1 MRDWVLAGC
10 AVIGALIYL
19 YADSQL
25 PLVRIGDPL
34 GPKIFPAIIGG
45 GLLLSGL
52 LLMLET
58 YRKRRQVLSVSAAA
72 PSPAPPAPAH
82 APQDRQRPGVLL
94 GMLAWTVVYYFAFE
108 PVGYLVSTV
117 VFLLGLLTMFHR
129 KKPRTNL
136 AVALGFTAVIY
147 AIFTQLLH
155 VPMPQ
160 GILEFL

>member
-58 YRKRRQVLSVSAAA
+58 YRKRRRVVSVSAAA
-72 PSPAPPAPAH
+72 LSPAPPVPAH

>member
-58 YRKRRQVLSVSAAA
+58 YRKRQPVVPARRA
-72 PSPAPPAPAH
+72 PSSQASAP

-94 GMLAWTVVYYFAFE
+94 GMLAWTVD
-108 PVGYLVSTV
+108 
-117 VFLLGLLTMFHR
+117 LLFRLR
-129 KKPRTNL
+129 
-136 AVALGFTAVIY
+136 AAW
-147 AIFTQLLH
+147 AIWS
-155 VPMPQ
+155 PQ
-160 GILEFL
+160 SSSCSAC

>member
-10 AVIGALIYL
+10 AIIGALIYL

-58 YRKRRQVLSVSAAA
+58 YRKRQQVVPAAA
-72 PSPAPPAPAH
+72 PSSPAVAP

-160 GILEFL
+160 GILEFI

>member
-10 AVIGALIYL
+10 AIIGALIYL

-58 YRKRRQVLSVSAAA
+58 YRKRQQVVPAAA
-72 PSPAPPAPAH
+72 PSSPAVAP

-94 GMLAWTVVYYFAFE
+94 AMLAWTVVYYLAFE
-108 PVGYLVSTV
+108 PVGYLVATV
-117 VFLLGLLTMFHR
+117 VFLVGLLTMFHR

-160 GILEFL
+160 GILEFI

>member
-10 AVIGALIYL
+10 AIIGALIYL

-58 YRKRRQVLSVSAAA
+58 YRKRQQVASVSVA
-72 PSPAPPAPAH
+72 PLPAH
-82 APQDRQRPGVLL
+82 LPVDRQRPGVLL
-94 GMLAWTVVYYFAFE
+94 AMLAWTVVYYLAFE
-108 PVGYLVSTV
+108 PVGYLVATV

-160 GILEFL
+160 GILEFI

>member
-58 YRKRRQVLSVSAAA
+58 YRKRQQVVPAAA
-72 PSPAPPAPAH
+72 TVVTGGRPCTAGPPAAGSPARH
-82 APQDRQRPGVLL
+82 AGLDG
-94 GMLAWTVVYYFAFE
+94 
-108 PVGYLVSTV
+108 
-117 VFLLGLLTMFHR
+117 GLLSSPSSPWAIWS
-129 KKPRTNL
+129 PRSSSCS
-136 AVALGFTAVIY
+136 AC
-147 AIFTQLLH
+147 
-155 VPMPQ
+155 
-160 GILEFL
+160 

>member
-1 MRDWVLAGC
+1 MPIPSCRWCGSATPW
-10 AVIGALIYL
+10 A
-19 YADSQL
+19 
-25 PLVRIGDPL
+25 
-34 GPKIFPAIIGG
+34 PKIFPAIIGG

-58 YRKRRQVLSVSAAA
+58 YRKRQPVVPAAA
-72 PSPAPPAPAH
+72 PSSQAVAPAS
-82 APQDRQRPGVLL
+82 QDRQRPGVLL

-160 GILEFL
+160 GILEFI

>member
-58 YRKRRQVLSVSAAA
+58 YRKRQQVASAAA
-72 PSPAPPAPAH
+72 ASVTRRSAMRRRTASGRESCSACW
-82 APQDRQRPGVLL
+82 PG
-94 GMLAWTVVYYFAFE
+94 
-108 PVGYLVSTV
+108 
-117 VFLLGLLTMFHR
+117 R
-129 KKPRTNL
+129 
-136 AVALGFTAVIY
+136 
-147 AIFTQLLH
+147 
-155 VPMPQ
+155 
-160 GILEFL
+160 

>member
-58 YRKRRQVLSVSAAA
+58 YRKRQQVVSAAA
-72 PSPAPPAPAH
+72 PSSQAPAH

-94 GMLAWTVVYYFAFE
+94 GMLAWTVIYYFAFE

-147 AIFTQLLH
+147 SIFTQLLH

-160 GILEFL
+160 GILEFI

>member
-45 GLLLSGL
+45 GLLISGL

-58 YRKRRQVLSVSAAA
+58 YRKRHQVASAVVP
-72 PSPAPPAPAH
+72 PSHVPAH

-94 GMLAWTVVYYFAFE
+94 GMLAWTVIYYFAFE

-160 GILEFL
+160 GILEFI

>member
-34 GPKIFPAIIGG
+34 VPKIFPAIIGG

-58 YRKRRQVLSVSAAA
+58 YRKRQQVVPAAA
-72 PSPAPPAPAH
+72 PSSPAVAP

-160 GILEFL
+160 GILEFI

>member
-1 MRDWVLAGC
+1 
-10 AVIGALIYL
+10 
-19 YADSQL
+19 
-25 PLVRIGDPL
+25 
-34 GPKIFPAIIGG
+34 
-45 GLLLSGL
+45 
-52 LLMLET
+52 
-58 YRKRRQVLSVSAAA
+58 
-72 PSPAPPAPAH
+72 
-82 APQDRQRPGVLL
+82 
-94 GMLAWTVVYYFAFE
+94 MLAWTVAYYFAFE

-160 GILEFL
+160 GVLEFL

>member
-10 AVIGALIYL
+10 AIIGALIYL

-58 YRKRRQVLSVSAAA
+58 YRKRQQVASVSVA
-72 PSPAPPAPAH
+72 PSPAHLPRGSPAAGSPARH
-82 APQDRQRPGVLL
+82 A
-94 GMLAWTVVYYFAFE
+94 
-108 PVGYLVSTV
+108 
-117 VFLLGLLTMFHR
+117 GLDGR
-129 KKPRTNL
+129 SIISPSSRSAIWSPRSSSCS
-136 AVALGFTAVIY
+136 AC
-147 AIFTQLLH
+147 
-155 VPMPQ
+155 
-160 GILEFL
+160 

>member
-58 YRKRRQVLSVSAAA
+58 YRKRQPVVPAAA
-72 PSPAPPAPAH
+72 PSSQAVAP

-160 GILEFL
+160 GILEFI

>member
-10 AVIGALIYL
+10 AVIGALVYL
-19 YADSQL
+19 YAASQL

-45 GLLLSGL
+45 GLLISGL

-58 YRKRRQVLSVSAAA
+58 YRKRQQVLSV
-72 PSPAPPAPAH
+72 PPAPASSPAH
-82 APQDRQRPGVLL
+82 APMDRQRPGVLL
-94 GMLAWTVVYYFAFE
+94 GMLAWTVIYYFAFE

-129 KKPRTNL
+129 KKPLTNL
-136 AVALGFTAVIY
+136 AVAFGFTAVIY

-155 VPMPQ
+155 VSMPQ

>member
-10 AVIGALIYL
+10 AVIGAVIYL

-58 YRKRRQVLSVSAAA
+58 YRKRQQIVSVSAA
-72 PSPAPPAPAH
+72 PAAMQPHAPA
-82 APQDRQRPGVLL
+82 DRQRPGVLIC
-94 GMLAWTVVYYFAFE
+94 MLAWTVVYYFAFE

-117 VFLLGLLTMFHR
+117 IFLLGLLTMFHR
-129 KKPRTNL
+129 RKPLTNL

-147 AIFTQLLH
+147 TIFTQLLH

-160 GILEFL
+160 GVLEFL

>member
-10 AVIGALIYL
+10 AIIGALIYL
-19 YADSQL
+19 YADFQL

-58 YRKRRQVLSVSAAA
+58 YRKRQQVASVSAAPLSGDRPCA
-72 PSPAPPAPAH
+72 N
-82 APQDRQRPGVLL
+82 RQRPGILL
-94 GMLAWTVVYYFAFE
+94 AMLAWTVVYYFAFE

-160 GILEFL
+160 GILEFS

>member
-1 MRDWVLAGC
+1 VLAGC

-58 YRKRRQVLSVSAAA
+58 YRKRQQVVPAAA
-72 PSPAPPAPAH
+72 PSLRAVAP

-160 GILEFL
+160 GILEFI

>member
-58 YRKRRQVLSVSAAA
+58 YRKRHQVVSASVA
-72 PSPAPPAPAH
+72 PSPLPAH
-82 APQDRQRPGVLL
+82 APVDRQRPGVLL

-108 PVGYLVSTV
+108 PVGYLVATV
-117 VFLLGLLTMFHR
+117 VFLLGLLTMFHP
-129 KKPRTNL
+129 KKPFTNL

>member
-58 YRKRRQVLSVSAAA
+58 YRKRQQVVSAAA
-72 PSPAPPAPAH
+72 PSPQAVAP

-94 GMLAWTVVYYFAFE
+94 GMLAWTVIYYFAFE

-160 GILEFL
+160 GILEFI